1 MVRVDVAAA
10 APGVTEAGLKAQ
22 VANEGSPEHASVVA
36 AENPFIGVM
45 LTVAVAEPPLAMVA
59 LAGESEMEKA
69 GVPVTVNVTVFEV
82 DGALL
87 ASPA

>member
-1 MVRVDVAAA
+1 MVRVDVAAVV
-10 APGVTEAGLKAQ
+10 PGVTEVGLK
-22 VANEGSPEHASVVA
+22 VHDANEGRPEHASVVA

-45 LTVAVAEPPLAMVA
+45 LAVAVAEPPLETVA
-59 LAGESEMEKA
+59 LAGDSEMEKS
-69 GVPVTVNVTVFEV
+69 GVPVTVNVTVFET